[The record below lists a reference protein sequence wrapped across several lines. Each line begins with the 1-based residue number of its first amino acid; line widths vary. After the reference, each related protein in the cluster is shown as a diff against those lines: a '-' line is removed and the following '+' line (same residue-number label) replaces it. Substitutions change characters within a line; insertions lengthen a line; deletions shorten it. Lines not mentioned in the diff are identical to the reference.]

1 MLDIPVMVGS
11 ARSGR
16 NTPRL
21 AKLLHGKLLE
31 DPRVT
36 TDLLDLGALKL
47 PILEER
53 YRFLQDPPAA
63 LGVLCG
69 RLERADALVV
79 VSPEYNKGCP
89 AVLKNVI
96 DALGDELRRKPV
108 GIAAHSVGAFGGQVV
123 LQQLRPMFM
132 NLGAAPI
139 PAGMT
144 VPRITQAIDEHGRA
158 LEPEHDDRA
167 SRFLEELI
175 WYAEALRAQRQSEGS
190 AG

>member
-11 ARSGR
+11 TRRGR

-21 AKLLHGKLLE
+21 ARLLHRKLLE
-31 DPRVT
+31 DSRVT
-36 TDLLDLGALKL
+36 SDLLDLGALQL

-53 YRFLQDPPAA
+53 YRFLETPPAA
-63 LGVLCG
+63 LGELCG
-69 RLERADALVV
+69 KLERSDALVV
-79 VSPEYNKGCP
+79 VSPEYNKACP

-139 PAGMT
+139 PGGMT
-144 VPRITQAIDEHGRA
+144 VPHITRAIDEKGGA

-167 SRFLEELI
+167 GRFLEELI
-175 WYAEALRAQRQSEGS
+175 WYAEALRAQRQSG
-190 AG
+190 G